1 MDFALQH
8 RFTFA
13 AYNILMPYPGT
24 PLYRELATQGR
35 LLYDGCWWLHPAYR
49 FNHAAFA
56 PARMMPEQL
65 TQACHAARERYN
77 SLPSLWHRFTDV
89 QTSLRSIARM
99 AAFWRYSLLF
109 RKEVYKKHGM
119 RFGLR

>member
-1 MDFALQH
+1 
-8 RFTFA
+8 
-13 AYNILMPYPGT
+13 
-24 PLYRELATQGR
+24 
-35 LLYDGCWWLHPAYR
+35 
-49 FNHAAFA
+49 
-56 PARMMPEQL
+56 MMPEQL